1 MPKASGKTAAKA
13 PAPAAEPAAASSGE
27 KATGGLG
34 LLSSMYGDD
43 DDDDE
48 EAAAIQ
54 AARAS
59 SSTMLVQAAPFV
71 MAEAPKGHELA
82 VLDKGTVDKK
92 TSQTV
97 VYHNPGYETMWAD
110 TQGPSLSSHEQRMA
124 GIKAKNHY
132 TGHVASYNP
141 SSQFAFDEQY
151 HTFNAHGYALNPNTG
166 HDARQSDAQG
176 PGQAPQLGV
185 VGDVDKWA
193 EARGGTVFNM
203 KGPLE
208 SSVEETRKRMRL
220 DEAGV
225 PLESAAP
232 ELTAEQ
238 TAAIEAQ
245 RQMART
251 LAPALTLARTLTQT
265 LFLTLTLALTLTLT
279 RPLPVTLTL
288 ALITTPAPKPT
299 QARHKEEKK
308 KRRDEQNGRDNTP
321 AAAMEASPRPSP

>member
-1 MPKASGKTAAKA
+1 
-13 PAPAAEPAAASSGE
+13 
-27 KATGGLG
+27 
-34 LLSSMYGDD
+34 
-43 DDDDE
+43 
-48 EAAAIQ
+48 
-54 AARAS
+54 
-59 SSTMLVQAAPFV
+59 
-71 MAEAPKGHELA
+71 
-82 VLDKGTVDKK
+82 
-92 TSQTV
+92 
-97 VYHNPGYETMWAD
+97 MWAD

-132 TGHVASYNP
+132 SGHVASYTP
-141 SSQFAFDEQY
+141 SSEFAFEEQY

-185 VGDVDKWA
+185 IGDVDKWA

-238 TAAIEAQ
+238 TAAIEA
-245 RQMART
+245 
-251 LAPALTLARTLTQT
+251 
-265 LFLTLTLALTLTLT
+265 
-279 RPLPVTLTL
+279 
-288 ALITTPAPKPT
+288 
-299 QARHKEEKK
+299 RHKEEKK

-321 AAAMEASPRPSP
+321 AAPMEERSMP